1 MINWKVRLRNKQ
13 FWVSL
18 IPAMLLLIQSVAWLF
33 GYQLDLGEL
42 GNRLQTVVDALFA
55 VLVILGIVV
64 DPTTEGV
71 GDSQRALTYEN
82 PSR

>member
-1 MINWKVRLRNKQ
+1 MINWKVRLQNKQ

-42 GNRLQTVVDALFA
+42 GNRL
-55 VLVILGIVV
+55 
-64 DPTTEGV
+64 
-71 GDSQRALTYEN
+71 
-82 PSR
+82 